1 VCLAD
6 ADIGKIMGGNVLRLL
21 AQRIVMNGGKRN
33 MDKVRAELIG
43 TVQAREKR
51 YWDISDAIWS
61 YAELGLEEH
70 RSAKLLADALAAEGF
85 QVERGVAGMPTA
97 FTATWR
103 NGIGGPVI
111 GFLAEYDALP
121 TLSQK
126 AGSAVQEAL
135 VPGAPGHGCGHNTM
149 GAMQALVVTAL
160 KDLMARQ
167 GISGTLKYY
176 GCPAEEILV
185 SRPYMIR
192 AGLFRDVDA
201 VIDCHAWD
209 VFKVGHG
216 REGAAAA
223 SFVVTFRGKTAH
235 AGGAPWLGRS
245 AVDAVELMHAG
256 TERMREHLPVTHRIH
271 WVTLEGGEAPNVVPD
286 KATTWYIV
294 RDIDENLEALI
305 SWVIDCAKAAAL
317 MTQTKYEVR
326 FLTAVH
332 QRFSNKALAEL
343 VYENMQAV
351 GKPQYCKEEEQFARA
366 LQASVGIPVVGLE
379 YPMRLTSSANEPY
392 RGGSS
397 DVGDVTLVAPTA
409 TMRFPAR
416 IPGVA
421 SHHWSVT
428 AAGITSFAHKGIT
441 VGAKVAALS
450 AFDLLTK
457 PELLAK
463 IRAEFDELAKARPYK
478 SFLPADADPP
488 LGWYAGLMERYRSEM
503 AKFYQEPSR

>member
-1 VCLAD
+1 
-6 ADIGKIMGGNVLRLL
+6 
-21 AQRIVMNGGKRN
+21 
-33 MDKVRAELIG
+33 MDKIRAELIG

-160 KDLMARQ
+160 KDLMASE

-192 AGLFRDVDA
+192 AGLFQDVDA

-235 AGGAPWLGRS
+235 SGGAPWRGRS

-256 TERMREHLPVTHRIH
+256 TERMRCPSVGFRIERLGNQLPSVVCSICSRSRQPSVTTRWPSSRPWRTRIFPACSGP
-271 WVTLEGGEAPNVVPD
+271 T
-286 KATTWYIV
+286 
-294 RDIDENLEALI
+294 LI
-305 SWVIDCAKAAAL
+305 S
-317 MTQTKYEVR
+317 R
-326 FLTAVH
+326 
-332 QRFSNKALAEL
+332 
-343 VYENMQAV
+343 
-351 GKPQYCKEEEQFARA
+351 RA
-366 LQASVGIPVVGLE
+366 
-379 YPMRLTSSANEPY
+379 
-392 RGGSS
+392 
-397 DVGDVTLVAPTA
+397 
-409 TMRFPAR
+409 
-416 IPGVA
+416 
-421 SHHWSVT
+421 
-428 AAGITSFAHKGIT
+428 
-441 VGAKVAALS
+441 
-450 AFDLLTK
+450 
-457 PELLAK
+457 
-463 IRAEFDELAKARPYK
+463 
-478 SFLPADADPP
+478 
-488 LGWYAGLMERYRSEM
+488 
-503 AKFYQEPSR
+503 